1 MRMIIIMAALAL
13 LAGCARA
20 PLPVD
25 RPCGVLTDSLAGVDA
40 TTREGERRL
49 AIHHARGRAA
59 GCW

>member
-1 MRMIIIMAALAL
+1 MRAMTFILLALAL
-13 LAGCARA
+13 SACARA

-25 RPCGVLTDSLAGVDA
+25 RPCGVITDSLAGVDA
-40 TTREGERRL
+40 VTRDGERRL